1 MFPLIKSSSSYHLQI
16 AMNSSNDATCSPPK
30 TKPSMEPLNKEDP
43 QLMEQVFNYFDE
55 NKDGKIS
62 PSELQTCANTVGGEL
77 SIEEA
82 EKAVHISDSDD
93 DGMLNKKEFTELVQG
108 RNGVKDEELKEA
120 FKRYAAEEKGC
131 ITPKSLKRMLS
142 RLGQTNTVEN
152 CEAMITKFDVNGD
165 GVLSFDEF
173 RNMMT
178 R

>member
-1 MFPLIKSSSSYHLQI
+1 
-16 AMNSSNDATCSPPK
+16 MNPSNDTTTSPTK
-30 TKPSMEPLNKEDP
+30 TKPLPPMEPLNIEPNSEDP
-43 QLMEQVFNYFDE
+43 QVMEQVFNYYDE

-62 PSELQTCANTVGGEL
+62 PSELQTCAKTVGGEL
-77 SIEEA
+77 SKEEA
-82 EKAVHISDSDD
+82 ESAVHISDSDE
-93 DGMLNKKEFTELVQG
+93 DGMLNKKEFTALVQG

-120 FKRYAAEEKGC
+120 FKMYAAEEKGC

-142 RLGQTNTVEN
+142 RLGQTNSVET

-173 RNMMT
+173 RTMMT

>member
-1 MFPLIKSSSSYHLQI
+1 MNPSNETTDHSSPSPKPPLH
-16 AMNSSNDATCSPPK
+16 PP
-30 TKPSMEPLNKEDP
+30 EPLNLSQNSEDP
-43 QLMEQVFNYFDE
+43 AVMEQVFNYFDE

-62 PSELQTCANTVGGEL
+62 PSELQTCAKTVGGDL
-77 SIEEA
+77 TREEA

-108 RNGVKDEELKEA
+108 RSGVKDEEIREA
-120 FKRYAAEEKGC
+120 FKMYAAEEKGS

-173 RNMMT
+173 RTMMM

>member
-1 MFPLIKSSSSYHLQI
+1 
-16 AMNSSNDATCSPPK
+16 MNPSNDPTSSPPQ
-30 TKPSMEPLNKEDP
+30 TKPSMEPLNMTPNSEDP
-43 QLMEQVFNYFDE
+43 KLMEQVFNYFDE

-62 PSELQTCANTVGGEL
+62 PSELQTCANTVGGAL
-77 SIEEA
+77 SKEEA

-93 DGMLNKKEFTELVQG
+93 DGLLNKKEFTDLVQG

-120 FKRYAAEEKGC
+120 FKMYAAEDKGC

-152 CEAMITKFDVNGD
+152 CEAMITKFDANGD

-173 RNMMT
+173 RSMMT